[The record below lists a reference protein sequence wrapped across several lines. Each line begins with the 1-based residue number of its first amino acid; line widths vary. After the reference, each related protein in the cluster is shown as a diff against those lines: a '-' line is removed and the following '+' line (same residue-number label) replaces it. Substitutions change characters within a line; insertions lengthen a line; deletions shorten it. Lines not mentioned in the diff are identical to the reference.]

1 MNTMRT
7 QAVAKRQT
15 TAKRTLAIFEHII
28 TGLKSKWEKAEKETT
43 TKWLKSQRAE
53 AVLGL
58 TSFEPKSS
66 CFFFTDVKLGKDQE
80 RNSGTSDQSKRIL
93 IASNR
98 ILKKMK
104 QFFSI
109 ASFSPL
115 TYVRDPEGEEAYQF
129 LLSFPGLRG
138 NWPHAAVSMQISS
151 VFWPSCFTEIFF
163 FRGNT
168 WSDPAAPSQPYQLA
182 SCG

>member
-66 CFFFTDVKLGKDQE
+66 CFFFTGVKLGKDQE

-98 ILKKMK
+98 ILKKIK

-115 TYVRDPEGEEAYQF
+115 AYVET
-129 LLSFPGLRG
+129 LRERRL
-138 NWPHAAVSMQISS
+138 ISS
-151 VFWPSCFTEIFF
+151 SWVSLDSEGTGLMLLCLCRSAQCSGHPVSLRSSFSGETPEVTLLLLHSPI
-163 FRGNT
+163 N
-168 WSDPAAPSQPYQLA
+168 
-182 SCG
+182 